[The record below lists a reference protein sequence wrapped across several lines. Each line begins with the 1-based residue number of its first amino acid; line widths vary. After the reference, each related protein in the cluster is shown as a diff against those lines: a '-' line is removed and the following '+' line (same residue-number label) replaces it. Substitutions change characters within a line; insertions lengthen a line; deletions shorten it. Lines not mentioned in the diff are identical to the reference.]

1 MKGLIKAF
9 PFNLAF
15 AITREEESAL
25 QVNQYNLIKILDT
38 LTEREKAIII
48 SRFKDKKTLQVIGES
63 NGVSRER
70 IRQIEAKALRK
81 LRHPTRTRHLKT
93 ITINEHNKALETIMS
108 LEAENHRITNK
119 YNKLVDDIK
128 TGKVI
133 NKLSNE
139 EVTNIYN
146 MTIEEL
152 GLSVRAY
159 NCLWRAGIRDLG
171 NLLKL
176 KVEELTKIRN
186 LGAKTANEI
195 IYTVESRGYKFKE

>member
-1 MKGLIKAF
+1 MKDLIKAF

-15 AITREEESAL
+15 AITGEEETAL

-48 SRFKDKKTLQVIGES
+48 SRFKDKKTLQAIGES
-63 NGVSRER
+63 TGVSGER

-81 LRHPTRTRHLKT
+81 LGHPTRTWYLKT
-93 ITINEHNKALETIMS
+93 ITINEHNKALETIMN
-108 LEAENHRITNK
+108 LEAENHRIINK
-119 YNKLVDDIK
+119 YNKLVEDIK
-128 TGKVI
+128 TGKAI
-133 NKLSNE
+133 SKLSNE

-146 MTIEEL
+146 MKIEEL

-159 NCLWRAGIRDLG
+159 NCLYRAGIKGLG
-171 NLLKL
+171 NLLEL

-186 LGAKTANEI
+186 LGAKTADEI
-195 IYTVESRGYKFKE
+195 IYTVESCGYKFKD